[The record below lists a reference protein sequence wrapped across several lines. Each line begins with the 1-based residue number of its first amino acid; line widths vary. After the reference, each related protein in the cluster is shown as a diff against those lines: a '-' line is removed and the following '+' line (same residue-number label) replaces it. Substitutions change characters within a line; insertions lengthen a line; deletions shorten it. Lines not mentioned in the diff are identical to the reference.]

1 MAKRK
6 NNVVKKIGD
15 SASLLSKPKSI
26 LRRKDFK
33 ELVTLSKQNSAPGEW
48 KTEIIEHSPS
58 VPCGDEF
65 NALQEILSS
74 TPGVFWWICP
84 YISRHLLSL
93 NPLLACCRRYSR
105 GER

>member
-33 ELVTLSKQNSAPGEW
+33 ELVTLTKQNSAPGEW
-48 KTEIIEHSPS
+48 KTEI
-58 VPCGDEF
+58 
-65 NALQEILSS
+65 
-74 TPGVFWWICP
+74 
-84 YISRHLLSL
+84 
-93 NPLLACCRRYSR
+93 
-105 GER
+105 

>member
-15 SASLLSKPKSI
+15 SASLLSKPKSLLSKPKSI

-33 ELVTLSKQNSAPGEW
+33 ELVTLTKQNSAPGEW

-58 VPCGDEF
+58 VPCGDE
-65 NALQEILSS
+65 
-74 TPGVFWWICP
+74 
-84 YISRHLLSL
+84 YI
-93 NPLLACCRRYSR
+93 A
-105 GER
+105 

>member
-33 ELVTLSKQNSAPGEW
+33 ELVTLTKQNSAPGEW
-48 KTEIIEHSPS
+48 KTEIIEHSPC

-74 TPGVFWWICP
+74 TPGVFWKP
-84 YISRHLLSL
+84 RKEKSISLIALIYANTRF
-93 NPLLACCRRYSR
+93 
-105 GER
+105 

>member
-15 SASLLSKPKSI
+15 SASLLSKPKPKSI

-33 ELVTLSKQNSAPGEW
+33 ELVTLTKQNSAPGEW

-58 VPCGDEF
+58 VP
-65 NALQEILSS
+65 
-74 TPGVFWWICP
+74 
-84 YISRHLLSL
+84 
-93 NPLLACCRRYSR
+93 
-105 GER
+105 

>member
-33 ELVTLSKQNSAPGEW
+33 ELVTLTKQNSAPGEW

-58 VPCGDEF
+58 VPCGDEYI
-65 NALQEILSS
+65 ALQEILSS
-74 TPGVFWWICP
+74 TPGVFWKLEKEKSI
-84 YISRHLLSL
+84 LLVLTNSA
-93 NPLLACCRRYSR
+93 NTRF
-105 GER
+105 

>member
-33 ELVTLSKQNSAPGEW
+33 ELVTLTKQNSAPGEW
-48 KTEIIEHSPS
+48 ENRDHRTFSL
-58 VPCGDEF
+58 C
-65 NALQEILSS
+65 AL
-74 TPGVFWWICP
+74 
-84 YISRHLLSL
+84 
-93 NPLLACCRRYSR
+93 RR
-105 GER
+105 